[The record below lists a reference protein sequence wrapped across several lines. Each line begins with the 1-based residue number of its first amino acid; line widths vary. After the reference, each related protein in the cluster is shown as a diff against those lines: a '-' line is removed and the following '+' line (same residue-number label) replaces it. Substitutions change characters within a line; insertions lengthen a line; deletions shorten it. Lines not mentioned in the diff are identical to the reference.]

1 MLNKLINEINSLKQ
15 ILSIRKRIGKIG
27 DIETQLFKL
36 KEENERLKQFVKT
49 NENIEN
55 LIEENKLLKIE
66 LQKLKSEIKADEFFD
81 EKLSK
86 NKSESTYTSTKKVQD
101 EFSENRLTLINA
113 GNNIMRNHNIISN
126 NNETPEWITS
136 KEMNEYKMKNQRL
149 RYLEDL
155 EKKNGMKII
164 KEIQRIES
172 EKIKKNESK
181 MKKFNDYKI
190 HKQKI
195 DGHLNRINYLY
206 KDNTSVFSEYLAQSL
221 NKNENELTKNFDFL
235 NHKDDRYTFKYGSN
249 DTLSNDKKYSSL
261 SKK

>member
-15 ILSIRKRIGKIG
+15 ILSIRKKTGKIA

-49 NENIEN
+49 NENIEK
-55 LIEENKLLKIE
+55 LIEENKLLKVE
-66 LQKLKSEIKADEFFD
+66 LQKLKSEIKADEFLD

-86 NKSESTYTSTKKVQD
+86 NKTESTHTSTKKIQD
-101 EFSENRLTLINA
+101 ELSENKLTLINA
-113 GNNIMRNHNIISN
+113 GNNIMRNHNIMSS
-126 NNETPEWITS
+126 NNETPEWITC
-136 KEMNEYKMKNQRL
+136 KEMNELKMKNQRL

-172 EKIKKNESK
+172 QKIKKNESK
-181 MKKFNDYKI
+181 IKKLNDYKI
-190 HKQKI
+190 QKQKI

-206 KDNTSVFSEYLAQSL
+206 KNNTSVFSEYLAQSL
-221 NKNENELTKNFDFL
+221 NKNENLDFL
-235 NHKDDRYTFKYGSN
+235 NHKD
-249 DTLSNDKKYSSL
+249 KKIYIQ
-261 SKK
+261 K